1 MKILKKLSIGLLL
14 FIALLIIGT
23 WWYLQNKK
31 PNYNQ
36 EIHLK
41 GLTAETE
48 VLYDE
53 HGIPHIYAQNEPDA
67 YYALGY
73 VHAQDRL
80 FQMEM
85 LRRLADGRLSEIIG
99 DATIEV
105 DQFFRT
111 LSFRQHAQKTIKE
124 VYNDPNHPA
133 TKITNAYINGINA
146 FIKSGK
152 KPLEFDIIG
161 IESTPF
167 TFEDCLMVSAY
178 MGFSFS
184 EAFDTDPINTMI
196 LSKHGPD
203 YLKDL
208 QTGWDTSKTMIPV
221 NLSDTERQNLQKISS
236 TMQRVRDICQPLPPF
251 HGSNS
256 WILAPN
262 KTKNGKVIFE
272 NDTHIGFGQPSVFYE
287 AHLNYGDYSLY
298 GNFIAGAPVPI
309 LGHTKTGVWGLT
321 MFENDDVDFYK
332 EETNPNNPN
341 ELKFKENWEPMTLR
355 EELIRV
361 KNAPDVPLTVKRSRH
376 GYIINNVSKN
386 FKKEVNPIAVWW
398 TYYEKTDKSLFAF
411 YQLAH
416 ATQYQEAAQ
425 GAALIHAP
433 GLNVMWGDAQ
443 GNIAWW
449 AAGLLPKRP
458 AHVRPYML
466 LDGTSGKDEI
476 EGWLPF
482 EQNPHSVNPASGFIY
497 SANNQPTQVGKN
509 PLVPGYY
516 VPEDRAKR
524 IVQLLNTAKK
534 DWTSTEIADMTN
546 DNTQIVTYEVVQTI
560 LPILEKTAITETEK
574 NALQTLKNWKGTHD
588 LKDVAPTIFYR
599 WMYHFY
605 TKTFKDEIGQ
615 EQLKAFFKSHTL
627 KRSFANIVKNDT
639 SLWWDNLETKDKKET
654 RSDIIS
660 QSFAQTITDLEAQ
673 LGTNPALWQ
682 WEKVHTVE
690 HKHPLGDNIPY
701 FGKYFNVGPFPMYGG
716 KETLN
721 NLDFPLDS
729 TGLYKVAYGPALRR
743 VYDFSNPTGA
753 MSINPT
759 GQSGCI
765 NSPYYKD
772 QAIMY
777 NQGQLRHEWTDRKD
791 IEKVKTNRMVFLV
804 EK

>member
-1 MKILKKLSIGLLL
+1 MKILKKISIGLLL
-14 FIALLIIGT
+14 LIGLIAIAICG
-23 WWYLQNKK
+23 YLQNKK

-53 HGIPHIYAQNEPDA
+53 HGIPHIFAKNEPDA

-99 DATIEV
+99 TPTLEV

-111 LSFRQHAQKTIKE
+111 LSFRQHAQKSIKE

-133 TKITNAYINGINA
+133 SKIANAYINGINA
-146 FIKSGK
+146 FIKTGK
-152 KPLEFDIIG
+152 TPIEFDVIG
-161 IESTPF
+161 IQKTPF
-167 TFEDCLMVSAY
+167 TLEDCLMASAY

-196 LSKHGPD
+196 YAKFGPD

-208 QTGWDTSKTMIPV
+208 QTGWDSTATMIPV
-221 NLSDTERQNLQKISS
+221 NLSESEAQNLQKISS
-236 TMQRVRDICQPLPPF
+236 TMQRVRDICQPIPSL

-262 KTKNGKVIFE
+262 KTKSGKVIFE

-287 AHLNYGDYSLY
+287 AQLNYGDYSLY
-298 GNFIAGAPVPI
+298 GNFIAGVPVPV

-332 EETNPNNPN
+332 EQINPNNPN
-341 ELKFKENWEPMTLR
+341 EVKFKDTYEPLLVR
-355 EELIRV
+355 EEVIHV
-361 KNAPDVPLTVKRSRH
+361 KNAPDVPISVKRSRH

-386 FKKEVNPIAVWW
+386 FKTEANPIAVWW
-398 TYYEKTDKSLFAF
+398 TYYERPDKSIYAF

-425 GAALIHAP
+425 AAALIHAP

-458 AHVRPYML
+458 AYMRPYML
-466 LDGTSGKDEI
+466 LDGASGKDEI

-482 EQNPHSVNPASGFIY
+482 EQNPHSVNPASGFVY
-497 SANNQPTQVGKN
+497 TANNQPSKVGKN

-524 IVQLLNTAKK
+524 IVQLLNTDKK
-534 DWTSTEIADMTN
+534 DWTSAEIAKMTN
-546 DNTQIVTYEVVQTI
+546 ETTQPVTYQVVQTI
-560 LPILEKTAITETEK
+560 LPILEKSASSPNDK
-574 NALQTLKNWKGTHD
+574 QALQILKNWQGTHELED
-588 LKDVAPTIFYR
+588 IAPTIFYR

-605 TKTFKDEIGQ
+605 VNTFKDEIGD
-615 EQLKAFFKSHTL
+615 EKLKAFFKSHTL
-627 KRSFANIVKNDT
+627 KRSFANIVKNDA
-639 SLWWDNLETKDKKET
+639 SKWWDNINTKDVVET
-654 RSDIIS
+654 RSGIIS
-660 QSFAQTITDLEAQ
+660 QSFSQAIADLDAQ
-673 LGTNPALWQ
+673 LGNNPTQWQ
-682 WEKVHTVE
+682 WKKVHTLE
-690 HKHPLGDNIPY
+690 HKHPLGNNIPY
-701 FGKYFNVGPFPMYGG
+701 VGKYFNVGPFAVPGG

-743 VYDFSNPTGA
+743 VFDFSDTAAG

-759 GQSGCI
+759 GQSGCV
-765 NSPYYKD
+765 NSPFYKD
-772 QAIMY
+772 QAEMY
-777 NQGQLRHEWTDRKD
+777 TQGQLRHEWTERAD
-791 IEKVKTNRMVFLV
+791 IEKVKTGKMLFLV
-804 EK
+804 E